1 MHFYWRPGIG
11 DPTFAGWFTVALY
24 LVASLS
30 CWVTARKLTLA
41 SQERRT
47 WSLISF
53 LFLLLG
59 INKQLDLQSAL
70 TDAGRVL
77 AYMQGWYG
85 QRQLVQLLF
94 IVLVAIAC
102 AAVIIILLI
111 WAYKASVPTRLAL
124 IGTAFVI
131 GFVLIRA
138 ASFHHIDRFLGNS
151 VLILHWNWILECSGI
166 SLALLGS
173 LWRQK
178 WHQSSTID

>member
-1 MHFYWRPGIG
+1 MHFSWRPGIG

-30 CWVTARKLTLA
+30 CWATARKLTLA

-47 WSLISF
+47 WSFISF

-77 AYMQGWYG
+77 AHLQGWYE
-85 QRQLVQLLF
+85 QRQLAQLLF
-94 IVLVAIAC
+94 IVLVAIVC
-102 AAVIIILLI
+102 VAVIVILLI
-111 WAYKASVPTRLAL
+111 WAYKAPVPTRLAL

-138 ASFHHIDRFLGNS
+138 ASFHHIDRFLGKS

-178 WHQSSTID
+178 WR

>member
-1 MHFYWRPGIG
+1 MYFNWRPGIG

-24 LVASLS
+24 LIASLS

-94 IVLVAIAC
+94 IALVAIVC
-102 AAVIIILLI
+102 VAVIIILLI
-111 WAYKASVPTRLAL
+111 WAYRAPAPTRLAL
-124 IGTAFVI
+124 LGTAFVI

-138 ASFHHIDRFLGNS
+138 ASFHHIDRFLGHS
-151 VLILHWNWILECSGI
+151 VLALHWNWVLECGGI

-173 LWRQK
+173 LRRQK
-178 WHQSSTID
+178 WH